1 MRIDDRKVNGHVL
14 VDSIDSVDGFQILV
28 ESTGAKWVRGNLD
41 LAPAVVAALLNR
53 VLTDSAVLF
62 ARFYVIAADSTS
74 KAVLQCP
81 AYILA
86 LDTKTITIDIGTIVT
101 GKKLDIALDTGA
113 ITLRGG
119 TQDK

>member
-1 MRIDDRKVNGHVL
+1 ML

-28 ESTGAKWVRGNLD
+28 ESTGAKWVRGNSV

-53 VLTDSAVLF
+53 VLTDSVLRI
-62 ARFYVIAADSTS
+62 ARFYVIAVDSTS
-74 KAVLQCP
+74 EAVLQCP

-86 LDTKTITIDIGTIVT
+86 RDTKTITIDIGTIVT

-113 ITLRGG
+113 ITIRGG
-119 TQDK
+119 TQD